1 MGPDRDAYVESKGG
15 KVYKADGVNVIS
27 GSLIRDAE
35 GNVISDT
42 RQFAPNQYMTD
53 YKSFTEQYYVRL
65 NGETMAYDA
74 SFLKMRELSLMYNV
88 PSEFLNKLHCGIK
101 NVSLSV
107 IANNLFILTKVPLAD
122 PDEGTDANLQFPS
135 ARNVGFNINVKF

>member
-1 MGPDRDAYVESKGG
+1 
-15 KVYKADGVNVIS
+15 
-27 GSLIRDAE
+27 
-35 GNVISDT
+35 
-42 RQFAPNQYMTD
+42 MTD